1 MTGVT
6 GAAALAPLAITVPVV
21 AACALLAGGS
31 RLPRRVVDAAA
42 TLAAAAVA
50 GLDVA
55 LLAAAEQGPV
65 VTWTGGWSPTVG
77 VTLVAD
83 PFGAGVALTA
93 ALLLVCALVFSWRYF
108 DTAEA
113 HFPALMLLFLA
124 GMTGFALSGDLF
136 DMLVFFELM
145 GAVAYALTGFHTE
158 DPLSVQGALSF
169 GVVNSLGAYVTLFGI
184 GLIYS
189 RTGQLGLAPLSAAL
203 AARPV
208 DPLVTVAFTLVAT
221 GFLVKAA
228 MVPFH
233 FWLDDAHAVAPTP
246 VCVMFSGIMVELGVY
261 GVFRVYIVA
270 FGVAVPPETVHRA
283 FLVLGTLTGVVG
295 AVMCLAQ
302 RHLKRLLA
310 YSTIAHTGLF
320 LLSLGTLDAAG
331 TAGGAL
337 YVAGHAAV
345 KSALFLMAGVI
356 LNRYGSVDEIEL
368 HGRGR
373 RATLLPWLMPL
384 GALALA
390 GLPPFGTGLGKA
402 VAEEAVAAAGAPWAV
417 TLFVGVSAAT
427 GGAVLRAALRIYWG
441 VGPLPDHHPAED
453 DETSGEEEHAEV
465 GSPLQRVPPTML
477 VPIGV
482 LLLGGLALGLVPA
495 FADGVAEAAARFVD
509 RGGYVAAALGTGTGS
524 APVAVPVTEW
534 TATGVGLGLLSATL
548 AVVVALLAVHGR
560 GQPRL
565 ITTARALQPALTGL
579 RRLHSGHIGDY
590 VTWLLVGVAALGA
603 LLVLPLS

>member
-1 MTGVT
+1 M
-6 GAAALAPLAITVPVV
+6 
-21 AACALLAGGS
+21 
-31 RLPRRVVDAAA
+31 
-42 TLAAAAVA
+42 
-50 GLDVA
+50 
-55 LLAAAEQGPV
+55 
-65 VTWTGGWSPTVG
+65 
-77 VTLVAD
+77 
-83 PFGAGVALTA
+83 
-93 ALLLVCALVFSWRYF
+93 
-108 DTAEA
+108 
-113 HFPALMLLFLA
+113 
-124 GMTGFALSGDLF
+124 
-136 DMLVFFELM
+136 
-145 GAVAYALTGFHTE
+145 
-158 DPLSVQGALSF
+158 
-169 GVVNSLGAYVTLFGI
+169 
-184 GLIYS
+184 
-189 RTGQLGLAPLSAAL
+189 
-203 AARPV
+203 
-208 DPLVTVAFTLVAT
+208 
-221 GFLVKAA
+221 
-228 MVPFH
+228 
-233 FWLDDAHAVAPTP
+233 
-246 VCVMFSGIMVELGVY
+246 
-261 GVFRVYIVA
+261 
-270 FGVAVPPETVHRA
+270 VHRA

-402 VAEEAVAAAGAPWAV
+402 VAEEAVAGAGAPWAV

-441 VGPLPDHHPAED
+441 VGPLPDHRPAE

-565 ITTARALQPALTGL
+565 IATAQALQPALTGL

>member
-1 MTGVT
+1 
-6 GAAALAPLAITVPVV
+6 
-21 AACALLAGGS
+21 
-31 RLPRRVVDAAA
+31 
-42 TLAAAAVA
+42 
-50 GLDVA
+50 
-55 LLAAAEQGPV
+55 
-65 VTWTGGWSPTVG
+65 
-77 VTLVAD
+77 
-83 PFGAGVALTA
+83 
-93 ALLLVCALVFSWRYF
+93 
-108 DTAEA
+108 
-113 HFPALMLLFLA
+113 
-124 GMTGFALSGDLF
+124 
-136 DMLVFFELM
+136 M
-145 GAVAYALTGFHTE
+145 GAVTYALTGFHTE

-208 DPLVTVAFTLVAT
+208 DALVTVALTLVAT

-283 FLVLGTLTGVVG
+283 FLVLGTL
-295 AVMCLAQ
+295 
-302 RHLKRLLA
+302 
-310 YSTIAHTGLF
+310 
-320 LLSLGTLDAAG
+320 DAAG

-356 LNRYGSVDEIEL
+356 LNSYGSVDEIEL

-417 TLFVGVSAAT
+417 TLFVGVSAAA

-441 VGPLPDHHPAED
+441 AGPLPDRRPAED

-465 GSPLQRVPPTML
+465 GSLLQRVPPTML
-477 VPIGV
+477 MPIGV

-534 TATGVGLGLLSATL
+534 TASGVGLGLLSATL

-560 GQPRL
+560 GQPGL